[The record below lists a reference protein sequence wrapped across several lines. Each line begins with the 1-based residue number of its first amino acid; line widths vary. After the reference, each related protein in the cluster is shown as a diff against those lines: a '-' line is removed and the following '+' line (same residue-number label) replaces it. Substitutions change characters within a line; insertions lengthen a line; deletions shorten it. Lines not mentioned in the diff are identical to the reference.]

1 MTDIFISYAREDREL
16 ARPIARALQ
25 ARGWSVWWDRD
36 VKPGQVFD
44 EVIER
49 ELETA
54 KSVVVRW
61 STASIASDWVKG
73 EAAAAVQ
80 RDVFVPALIDNIK
93 LPLEFRRRQTVDLID
108 WDGDTSHAGFRAL
121 CDGIART
128 ADIASGST
136 PEGVKNREAAPDSW
150 NQERVLKAWWL
161 RVPALVMAA
170 AAVVVTLVAVR
181 AVLNQ
186 DRIPTSQLGPSTQS
200 PSVPLGE
207 PTSTAP
213 TVAASSDRDK
223 PTQLTSNEISGLGLG
238 ARTSY
243 YYVFNAGPGTI
254 RVTVDGKNKWA
265 SLANAVSMELFDIDA
280 KSLLSITLGNTQDDT
295 RQVGQVQL
303 GRQQQ
308 IIMRVMLDEATI
320 DYRVRLEGALDFN
333 GTRAPNK

>member
-36 VKPGQVFD
+36 VKAGQAFD

-49 ELETA
+49 ELEMA
-54 KSVVVRW
+54 KSVVVLW

-80 RDVFVPALIDNIK
+80 RGVFVPALIDNIK
-93 LPLEFRRRQTVDLID
+93 LPLEFSRRQTVDLID

-128 ADIASGST
+128 ADITPGST
-136 PEGVKNREAAPDSW
+136 PEGAENREAARDSW
-150 NQERVLKAWWL
+150 NQKRVLKGWWQ
-161 RVPALVMAA
+161 RFPAILMAA
-170 AAVVVTLVAVR
+170 AAVVAALVASR

-186 DRIPTSQLGPSTQS
+186 DRIPTSQLGQSTQS
-200 PSVPLGE
+200 PSVQLGE
-207 PTSTAP
+207 PKSIAP
-213 TVAASSDRDK
+213 TVAPSRDRDK

-238 ARTSY
+238 ERTSY

-265 SLANAVSMELFDIDA
+265 GLADAVRMELFDMDA
-280 KSLLSITLGNTQDDT
+280 KPLLRISLGNTPDDT
-295 RQVGQVQL
+295 RKVGQVQL

-308 IIMRVMLDEATI
+308 IIMRVLLDKATI
-320 DYRVRLEGALDFN
+320 DYRVRLEGAVVFRV
-333 GTRAPNK
+333 GPMPPK